1 MKIKSCLRTATFD
14 LFVAQLRQK
23 SKLQKLSK
31 IQQVK
36 PSAQKRSKSKSSLGY
51 DQNTRKIADDGGAQC
66 TEVHFASLLSG
77 GFTTMAVINPPE
89 SKIEKRTSVQWF
101 EDAKKTARY

>member
-1 MKIKSCLRTATFD
+1 M
-14 LFVAQLRQK
+14 
-23 SKLQKLSK
+23 
-31 IQQVK
+31 K

-66 TEVHFASLLSG
+66 TEVHFTSLLSG

-89 SKIEKRTSVQWF
+89 SKLEKRTSVDWLF
-101 EDAKKTARY
+101 VLGLSTESATKRITGPSESLKIRGCR

>member
-36 PSAQKRSKSKSSLGY
+36 PSAQKKSKSKSSLVY
-51 DQNTRKIADDGGAQC
+51 DQNTRKIADDGRA
-66 TEVHFASLLSG
+66 
-77 GFTTMAVINPPE
+77 
-89 SKIEKRTSVQWF
+89 QWF
-101 EDAKKTARY
+101 EDVKKAARNKFTSVCLI